1 MKKQF
6 SHLLCAAA
14 LLLSGPLAI
23 AQSDERLQKA
33 QAGDAQA
40 QFKLAAVYLTGRG
53 GPKNDDEAAKWFML
67 AAKQG
72 HAESQANMGLMY
84 GRGRGVPQSDEEA
97 VKWYRLAAE
106 QGDAN
111 SQFNVGS
118 MYALGRGVSQSW
130 PQAYFWAL
138 LAAKDGE
145 KDSARQQEIIAKKL
159 KPAQRA
165 KIQQQVQEWKPRA
178 GNS

>member
-23 AQSDERLQKA
+23 AQSADLLQKA

-67 AAKQG
+67 AAQQGGIPLYEYTPMQIKLAVTGNG
-72 HAESQANMGLMY
+72 HADKKQVQQMVKLLLNLKT
-84 GRGRGVPQSDEEA
+84 VPKPDD
-97 VKWYRLAAE
+97 AA
-106 QGDAN
+106 D
-111 SQFNVGS
+111 
-118 MYALGRGVSQSW
+118 ALGAAICHANTSEVS
-130 PQAYFWAL
+130 
-138 LAAKDGE
+138 
-145 KDSARQQEIIAKKL
+145 
-159 KPAQRA
+159 RA
-165 KIQQQVQEWKPRA
+165 EFRIK
-178 GNS
+178 